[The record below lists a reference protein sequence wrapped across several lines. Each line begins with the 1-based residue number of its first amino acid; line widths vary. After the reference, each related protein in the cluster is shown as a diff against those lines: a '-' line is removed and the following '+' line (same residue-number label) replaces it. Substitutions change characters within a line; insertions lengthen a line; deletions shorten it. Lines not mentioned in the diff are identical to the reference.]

1 MTSTWNENFSLFAE
15 RFAALARMLKPQ
27 IPGEL
32 LQDQNAAGQ
41 DSSQGQEAL
50 QDQDARLAHLNKT
63 FPFYNF
69 SFSKSGA
76 LTASQNGLPL
86 HSAYNPVAEAERT
99 AATIKDSDKEILVF
113 AGIGLG
119 YLPIAAARIPG
130 AERKTF
136 AILEPSAPRF
146 FAALAS
152 LDFKELFKIPKLFFA
167 IGADVEQ
174 AAALIQCAGGFEKAQ
189 VFWQKSQTVH
199 AQEWFDAFFK
209 RCQQHKEKAQVN
221 ANTLEKFGRLWLK
234 NGARNL
240 PLMQKL
246 PGVSSFFGEACF
258 DKDKAL
264 PCVLLAAGPTLQ
276 DVLPHLREIQERA
289 VTVAVDTALRA
300 CLKAGVQPDFIFL
313 TDPQYWAWRH
323 LAGLSS
329 PQSVLVAES
338 AAYPSAF
345 RFGCKKIVLMSSLF
359 PLGEYFERRLGAK
372 GKLASGGSV
381 ATSAWDFARAIG
393 AKEIYA
399 AGLDLGYPNKQTHI
413 KGSAFEEAA
422 HNFSSRLNP
431 AELQSARLLFSAKN
445 QKGLD
450 YEGEPII
457 TDERMKLFAWWFE
470 NAISSSPDTK
480 TYSFSKKGLA
490 IKGVDFFPLQEFL
503 KKPALANEKAAFFE
517 RAERSAEKSLYDKEK
532 FDATL
537 SELKNGL
544 KKIDALSKRG
554 IALANDILCGD
565 RRAAARIGELDQID
579 KEILQSEAKNV
590 AALVFPSQRRLDGLF
605 LALNFPKN
613 PLEANAAKSKIIYS
627 ELSKSIEDFLKIC

>member
-86 HSAYNPVAEAERT
+86 HSAYNPLAEAERT

-152 LDFKELFKIPKLFFA
+152 LDFKDLFKIPKLFFA

-174 AAALIQCAGGFEKAQ
+174 AAALVQCAGGFEKAQ

-470 NAISSSPDTK
+470 KSEK
-480 TYSFSKKGLA
+480 TGACK
-490 IKGVDFFPLQEFL
+490 
-503 KKPALANEKAAFFE
+503 
-517 RAERSAEKSLYDKEK
+517 RKS
-532 FDATL
+532 
-537 SELKNGL
+537 
-544 KKIDALSKRG
+544 
-554 IALANDILCGD
+554 
-565 RRAAARIGELDQID
+565 
-579 KEILQSEAKNV
+579 
-590 AALVFPSQRRLDGLF
+590 RLF
-605 LALNFPKN
+605 
-613 PLEANAAKSKIIYS
+613 
-627 ELSKSIEDFLKIC
+627 

>member
-1 MTSTWNENFSLFAE
+1 MFAE

-32 LQDQNAAGQ
+32 LQSQEAAAN
-41 DSSQGQEAL
+41 AL
-50 QDQDARLAHLNKT
+50 QDQGAAAQTSQGQKALLAHLNKT

-86 HSAYNPVAEAERT
+86 HSAYNPIAEAERT

-130 AERKTF
+130 SERKTF

-174 AAALIQCAGGFEKAQ
+174 AAALVQCAGGFEKAQ
-189 VFWQKSQTVH
+189 VFSQKSQTVH

-209 RCQQHKEKAQVN
+209 RGQQHKEKAQVN

-246 PGVSSFFGEACF
+246 PGASSFFGEARF

-276 DVLPHLREIQERA
+276 DVLPHLREVQERA

-300 CLKAGVQPDFIFL
+300 CLKAGVQPDFVFL

-345 RFGCKKIVLMSSLF
+345 RFGCKKIALMSSLF
-359 PLGEYFERRLGAK
+359 PLGKYFEQRLGAK

-422 HNFSSRLNP
+422 HNFSTRLNP

-450 YEGEPII
+450 YEGDSII

-503 KKPALANEKAAFFE
+503 KKPSVANEKAAFFE
-517 RAERSAEKSLYDKEK
+517 RAERSADKSLYDKDK
-532 FDATL
+532 FDETL
-537 SELKNGL
+537 LELKNGL
-544 KKIDALSKRG
+544 KTIDSLSKRG

-565 RRAAARIGELDQID
+565 SRAAARIGELDKID
-579 KEILQSEAKNV
+579 KGILQSEAKNV
-590 AALVFPSQRRLDGLF
+590 AALVFPSQRRLERLF
-605 LALNFPKN
+605 ASQTLPQN
-613 PLEANAAKSKIIYS
+613 PLQANAAKSKIIYS
-627 ELSKSIEDFLKIC
+627 ELAKSIEEFLKIC

>member
-32 LQDQNAAGQ
+32 LQDQGAAAQ
-41 DSSQGQEAL
+41 TSQGQEAL
-50 QDQDARLAHLNKT
+50 LAHLNKT

-86 HSAYNPVAEAERT
+86 HSAYNPIAEAERT

-130 AERKTF
+130 SERKTF

-174 AAALIQCAGGFEKAQ
+174 AAALVQCAGGFEKAQ

-209 RCQQHKEKAQVN
+209 RGQQHKEKAQVN

-246 PGVSSFFGEACF
+246 PGASSFFGEARF

-300 CLKAGVQPDFIFL
+300 CLKAGVQPDFVFL

-345 RFGCKKIVLMSSLF
+345 RFGCKKIALMSSLF
-359 PLGEYFERRLGAK
+359 PLGKYFEQRLGAK

-422 HNFSSRLNP
+422 HNFSTRLNP

-450 YEGEPII
+450 YEGDSII

-503 KKPALANEKAAFFE
+503 KKPSVANEKAAFFE
-517 RAERSAEKSLYDKEK
+517 RAERSADKSLYDKAK

-537 SELKNGL
+537 LELKNGL
-544 KKIDALSKRG
+544 KTIDSLSKRG

-565 RRAAARIGELDQID
+565 SRAAARIGELDQID
-579 KEILQSEAKNV
+579 KGILQSEAKNV
-590 AALVFPSQRRLDGLF
+590 AALVFPSQRRLERLF
-605 LALNFPKN
+605 ASQTLPQN
-613 PLEANAAKSKIIYS
+613 PLQANAAKSKIIYS
-627 ELSKSIEDFLKIC
+627 ELAKSIEEFLKIC